1 MAKKAD
7 ELIKLRNDGMA
18 YALKIAEEYGVD
30 GLREQVKLRG
40 LLKVSV
46 KFTPEEL
53 HRSIE
58 NISDRIYNNMLTMVY
73 AVLYDDWG
81 FREKRIRRFKCQFDN
96 KVYSVGERDDMGHHW
111 ARFEDY
117 AEEANRLYN
126 LGIDMEK
133 IREAQRNNDEN
144 EKIYIAAESAVK
156 FLEEK
161 GYAEAAEALA
171 AEVFG
176 EQ

>member
-1 MAKKAD
+1 
-7 ELIKLRNDGMA
+7 
-18 YALKIAEEYGVD
+18 
-30 GLREQVKLRG
+30 
-40 LLKVSV
+40 
-46 KFTPEEL
+46 
-53 HRSIE
+53 
-58 NISDRIYNNMLTMVY
+58 MLTMVY

-81 FREKRIRRFKCQFDN
+81 FREKRIRRFKRQFDN

-133 IREAQRNNDEN
+133 IRETQRNNDEN

-161 GYAEAAEALA
+161 GYAEGAEALA